1 MLLESGQWGI
11 FVVLHIVLSDLLSS
25 SSSSSLSFLED
36 YRVNVNS
43 HQVYSGK
50 MTASY

>member
-11 FVVLHIVLSDLLSS
+11 FVVLHIVLSGLL
-25 SSSSSLSFLED
+25 SSSSLSFIED
-36 YRVNVNS
+36 YGVNVNS

-50 MTASY
+50 MTASC